1 MYFRSVLLHAV
12 LNRRVT
18 YASFACFATR
28 CNMMRPHS
36 IRSLG
41 QKNELNKNKKK
52 KTYNSLFI
60 AICSIVFFSLFLQ
73 ILAPLDKTASV
84 HLLHMR
90 LYCSF
95 TVLLHCNCYFF
106 LVSIFTVR
114 CSLFNCFL
122 LFRLFHILFHV
133 SSLNVYGSG
142 CGILDVFLMVC
153 ISIIEF
159 LLPALRMMVHAFT
172 HATKMTENRITNS
185 NTSEMIKIL
194 YSPLLLVA

>member
-60 AICSIVFFSLFLQ
+60 AICSIVFFFLYFSKFWLHWTKQPLF
-73 ILAPLDKTASV
+73 IFCICDYTV
-84 HLLHMR
+84 HLLFYYTATVISFLFQYSLFVVH
-90 LYCSF
+90 CSIVSCF
-95 TVLLHCNCYFF
+95 FAYFIYFF
-106 LVSIFTVR
+106 TY
-114 CSLFNCFL
+114 L
-122 LFRLFHILFHV
+122 LLMFMV
-133 SSLNVYGSG
+133 
-142 CGILDVFLMVC
+142 LDVGFSMC
-153 ISIIEF
+153 F
-159 LLPALRMMVHAFT
+159 
-172 HATKMTENRITNS
+172 
-185 NTSEMIKIL
+185 
-194 YSPLLLVA
+194 